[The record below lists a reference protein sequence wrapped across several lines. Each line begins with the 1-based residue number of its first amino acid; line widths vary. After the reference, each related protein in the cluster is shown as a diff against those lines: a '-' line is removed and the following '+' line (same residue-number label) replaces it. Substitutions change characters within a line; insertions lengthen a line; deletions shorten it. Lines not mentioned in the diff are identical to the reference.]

1 MLSSHEKAENK
12 EYDFDIE
19 REEPSIIEDDV
30 SLLSSVQKDGQNENN
45 ETSIEIGEAMPP
57 DAVSIRVFI

>member
-1 MLSSHEKAENK
+1 MLSSHENAENK

>member
-1 MLSSHEKAENK
+1 MLSSHENAENK

-57 DAVSIRVFI
+57 DAVSIRVLI